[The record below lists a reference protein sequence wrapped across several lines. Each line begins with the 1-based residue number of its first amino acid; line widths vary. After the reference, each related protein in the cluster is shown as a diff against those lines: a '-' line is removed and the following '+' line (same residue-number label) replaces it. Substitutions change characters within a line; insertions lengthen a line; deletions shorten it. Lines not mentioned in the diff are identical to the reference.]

1 LFFLLTKKN
10 VSRSDFQDKNK
21 TILLVVPFWKREGSY
36 SCDLRYL
43 NQPKKK
49 DRFFDPKKSQKSQV
63 TKPAEKNHHN
73 LAVEMPTQLTGGSA
87 KISRRMNLAIL
98 RLSVW
103 ELNEQT

>member
-1 LFFLLTKKN
+1 MIFKTKTKQYCWLYHFGRGKDHI
-10 VSRSDFQDKNK
+10 VA
-21 TILLVVPFWKREGSY
+21 ILGTST
-36 SCDLRYL
+36 
-43 NQPKKK
+43 NQKKK